1 MAFRGRD
8 TKLEIPRYRHF
19 GTWQQHTRKDMP
31 FLHWFKRKSENTDI
45 EPQPVAAEKSASIS
59 ANALEPVASQ
69 ARQESGPG
77 PNQTVSADF
86 PLPPLNL
93 FVDSQPA
100 TSASDVPPA
109 VPHLSVAIGAFY
121 SKLPAHL
128 LAPKI
133 PDLAR
138 FVQIAKDDVVLDEE
152 TGEATLT
159 LSILSLSCPEIFVR
173 AVDKPDDVP
182 VTFYIGGPKESEQPT
197 AETDERPAETEA
209 PLSPV
214 QNAFV
219 ADPGGSGEEEIKLRL
234 QPILTDFPPQLEP
247 AAIDSLH
254 GTEVEIALPMGLIQ
268 AQLPHGRV
276 VIPAEIFCRAL
287 PGDLKPYFES
297 IDPAAEIPIP
307 LQEIFSRLPPS
318 AIKLREDQ
326 EEDHP
331 DEPISTPF
339 TEHADEDA
347 MRFAQI
353 PVEAKVAANETPEP
367 TDEPPRIAVEND
379 SKRLQ
384 AIFLTDEPLDLV
396 RTVQNVG
403 GLPGLRSCLLS
414 TVDGL
419 KLAGSFG
426 EPGQEKAILTL
437 LPELFDWTGSKL
449 EALQAGALETITFY
463 YGLHQLSTFV
473 QGKLCLT
480 VVHDDRPFK
489 PGVREKVRAVL
500 NELAAL
506 SAPERTA

>member
-1 MAFRGRD
+1 MAFRRRD
-8 TKLEIPRYRHF
+8 TKLEIPRYRQF
-19 GTWQQHTRKDMP
+19 GTWKQHTRKDMP

-45 EPQPVAAEKSASIS
+45 EPQPVPAEKSASVS
-59 ANALEPVASQ
+59 ATAPEPVASQ
-69 ARQESGPG
+69 PRRESGPDA
-77 PNQTVSADF
+77 NETVSADF
-86 PLPPLNL
+86 PLTPLNL
-93 FVDSQPA
+93 FVNSEPA
-100 TSASDVPPA
+100 TSETGSPPTVA
-109 VPHLSVAIGAFY
+109 HLSVAIGAFY

-128 LAPKI
+128 LAPKT
-133 PDLAR
+133 PDLSR
-138 FVQIAKDDVVLDEE
+138 LVQISKDDVVLDEE
-152 TGEATLT
+152 TEEATLL
-159 LSILSLSCPEIFVR
+159 LSILSLSCPEIFIR
-173 AVDKPDDVP
+173 AVDGSDDVP
-182 VTFYIGGPKESEQPT
+182 VTFYIGHPKGSEESA
-197 AETDERPAETEA
+197 AESDERLVETEA
-209 PLSPV
+209 PLPPV
-214 QNAFV
+214 EDAFV
-219 ADPGGSGEEEIKLRL
+219 AGLGGSGEEEIKLRL

-254 GTEVEIALPMGLIQ
+254 GTEAEVALPMGLIQ
-268 AQLPHGRV
+268 SQLPHGRV

-287 PGDLKPYFES
+287 PDDLKPYFES

-326 EEDHP
+326 EEDYP
-331 DEPISTPF
+331 DVPIATPF

-347 MRFAQI
+347 KRFAQI
-353 PVEAKVAANETPEP
+353 PVEATVAANETPEP
-367 TDEPPRIAVEND
+367 KDEPPRIAVEND

-396 RTVQNVG
+396 KTIQNVG

-414 TVDGL
+414 TTDGL

-449 EALQAGALETITFY
+449 ESLQAGTLETITFY

-480 VVHDDRPFK
+480 VVHDNRPFK
-489 PGVREKVRAVL
+489 PGIREKIRAVL

-506 SAPERTA
+506 SVA